1 MFVVIEAKRFPSSER
16 FETRYRRMQNSHE
29 QQRLYEA
36 VDRYDGSESI
46 QVPEYT
52 IESGPSSIDSLTEAT
67 DAVNSSAPS
76 SSGNSSVSNVSMEPI
91 KLANSLNSAKALFR
105 KRSLVQLI
113 NNYIKA
119 GIEEGAFPN
128 RIS

>member
-1 MFVVIEAKRFPSSER
+1 MFVVVEGKRFPSPER
-16 FETRYRRMQNSHE
+16 FETRCRRMQNSHE

-36 VDRYDGSESI
+36 VDRHDGSESM

-52 IESGPSSIDSLTEAT
+52 IESGPSSVDSFTEAT
-67 DAVNSSAPS
+67 DTVNSSAPS
-76 SSGNSSVSNVSMEPI
+76 SSANSSVSNVSMEPI

-113 NNYIKA
+113 NSYIKA
-119 GIEEGAFPN
+119 GIEEGAFSN
-128 RIS
+128 RVS